1 VAGERSN
8 TPDVADDLFEATLRR
23 RSLAPPG
30 RYIAVLT
37 SAAPFRT
44 PRTSGVEV
52 LLKVTEGTHTG
63 RIIRLRIITDGPATV
78 DGLVA
83 ANVEILR
90 QWWKKIG
97 VKDHPSQRD
106 GWPGVFRALWLC
118 GEGKRLAFTIG
129 LRGEGGRFVENTLV
143 AVEWDAAGELGIR
156 S

>member
-1 VAGERSN
+1 MTQRSTIN
-8 TPDVADDLFEATLRR
+8 DNDDDLFEATLRR

-30 RYIAVLT
+30 RYIAVLA
-37 SAAPFRT
+37 SGAPFKT

-52 LLKVTEGTHTG
+52 LLKVVEGTHTG

-83 ANVEILR
+83 NNVEVLR
-90 QWWKKIG
+90 QWWKEIG

-143 AVEWDAAGELGIR
+143 DVTWDLAGELGIR

>member
-1 VAGERSN
+1 MAGEKSN
-8 TPDVADDLFEATLRR
+8 THDDDDLFEATLRQ

-30 RYIAVLT
+30 RFIAMLA
-37 SAAPFRT
+37 SATPFAT
-44 PRTSGVEV
+44 ARTSGVEV
-52 LLKVTEGTHTG
+52 LLKVVEGAHTG
-63 RIIRLRIITDGPATV
+63 RIVKLRIITDGPASV

-83 ANVEILR
+83 NNVEVLR
-90 QWWKKIG
+90 QWWKEIG

-129 LRGEGGRFVENTLV
+129 LRGEAGRFVENTLV
-143 AVEWDAAGELGIR
+143 AVEWDAAGQLGVG